1 MQTIWKGAINF
12 GLVNVPVKMF
22 SATQDNDI
30 PMKMLHKEYSVPIH
44 YVRTCPKCEKD
55 VNWNEIVKGYEY
67 EPGHFVTFDKEELNK
82 LASEDTKQIKILD
95 FVDLEEID
103 PIYYQK
109 TYYLAPDNTGT
120 TAYNLLLDALEATNK
135 IGIANVTIRN
145 KSSLAAIRIVKDCLA
160 MSTMFYAEEIRPVDQ
175 VPNLPKRKEP
185 NGKELEMAKML
196 IEQLSSK
203 FEPEKYE
210 DEYKKPSY
218 VRHTRQNRGK
228 RSQAGSRRE
237 EDERHRS
244 DGCAPGQPQASEE
257 KKGHGAGGKGRACQA
272 ETQASGQ
279 SKEDGGLTDAAFF
292 SSDVPDPYGYNSPRR
307 RLGVP
312 DQMGRIPGHNG
323 SKRRAGGPVF
333 QDDEAEQ

>member
-210 DEYKKPSY
+210 DEYK
-218 VRHTRQNRGK
+218 NRLMSAIQDKIEGK
-228 RSQAGSRRE
+228 E
-237 EDERHRS
+237 VKL
-244 DGCAPGQPQASEE
+244 APEE
-257 KKGHGAGGKGRACQA
+257 KKTNVIDLMDAL
-272 ETQASGQ
+272 QASLKQ
-279 SKEDGGLTDAAFF
+279 VKKKKDTVPEAKEEP
-292 SSDVPDPYGYNSPRR
+292 VKPRR
-307 RLGVP
+307 KP
-312 DQMGRIPGHNG
+312 
-323 SKRRAGGPVF
+323 RAKAKKTG
-333 QDDEAEQ
+333 A